1 MKKKFLKQIFKAFA
15 FSLVTLRKHSSLILV
30 KILTGEFK
38 MQRLEICLPTAE
50 ALSYCEVY
58 VFNIFLF
65 SLFFFSS
72 FATIWNAAAL
82 CSVIRIKST
91 ESEPMMAHGFYPIN
105 STACAK
111 MAGIVNT
118 VYCENN
124 P

>member
-1 MKKKFLKQIFKAFA
+1 
-15 FSLVTLRKHSSLILV
+15 
-30 KILTGEFK
+30 
-38 MQRLEICLPTAE
+38 MQPLEICLPTAE
-50 ALSYCEVY
+50 ALSYCKVY

-65 SLFFFSS
+65 SLSFFFLSS
-72 FATIWNAAAL
+72 FATIRNAAAM

-105 STACAK
+105 STAREK
-111 MAGIVNT
+111 MAGIVKT